1 MAEEVYWCS
10 FKLFSDYM
18 EGVGFINIATYAM
31 YISYKNFMKYFV
43 YLVLIC
49 FGFWN
54 YSSTYNVSDYTILQ
68 RILFTLLCLERNATV
83 LSKVG

>member
-10 FKLFSDYM
+10 FKLFSDYV
-18 EGVGFINIATYAM
+18 EGVGFINIATYTM

-49 FGFWN
+49 FGF
-54 YSSTYNVSDYTILQ
+54 
-68 RILFTLLCLERNATV
+68 
-83 LSKVG
+83 